1 MEANGGGIPNFE
13 SGKVVLST
21 GDLKVLKVDLTS
33 KHIDVNVEDK
43 NFVKR
48 IIAMRDQL
56 ASKPQNGEDDEAPQ
70 VGKTLAMVRT
80 VVEALCKQGITI
92 TVSYKGHRIATVGAE
107 AKPILLHHILKTK
120 GVALNSLYTAIKMV
134 I

>member
-13 SGKVVLST
+13 SGIVVLST

-33 KHIDVNVEDK
+33 KHMDVNVEDK

-56 ASKPQNGEDDEAPQ
+56 APKPQNGEDEKAPQ
-70 VGKTLAMVRT
+70 VGKTLSMVRT
-80 VVEALCKQGITI
+80 VAEALCKQGITI
-92 TVSYKGHRIATVGAE
+92 TISYKGHRIATIGAE

-120 GVALNSLYTAIKMV
+120 GVALNSLYAAIKM
-134 I
+134 II